1 MHNIVNPQQ
10 TRLFDP
16 FDSVLTKKTRKRLLD
31 GWHGVFRHLI
41 LELMPVDIVSGHFNS
56 TMGRPTK
63 ELYSMAGLLLIKE
76 FKNWTNDETLE
87 SYSFNM
93 ATHYALNLEPVTH
106 DIGMRTLERYIS
118 LFEEDTIAKSTMD
131 EITVKLVEILG
142 IKIDR
147 QRLDSTH
154 IFSDM
159 ASFGRTRLMGV
170 AIKRFLTQVIRSS
183 KDDYNSLEETLRNRY
198 APGVNQ
204 LFADTK
210 KDRDSRRI
218 LRQQVAEDMHFIIQH
233 FYGNENHNNKDTYK
247 AVERIFYDQCEVH
260 EDKVSI
266 KKKTGG
272 NVMQNP
278 SDPDATY
285 DGHKGS
291 GYQVQLSETCNADN
305 DVQLITSA
313 IAQTA
318 VESDAN
324 AVEEVLE
331 DLKSNDLVPD
341 EMVADTGYTGDENV
355 QLADEQG
362 VDLVGPVAG
371 CSTEDHGQLDID
383 DFNIDEETEEVIC
396 CPAGHKPQ
404 RSEHSSETGRTKTVM
419 SESICVQCEFRKQCP
434 VKKTRDGYQLD
445 HSAKDRRLAARRK
458 EQATEVFRDRYK
470 IRGGIEGTN
479 SCLKRKTGLGQLR
492 VRGRPAVCHAIYLKI
507 AGWNI
512 MRASVCAKMREI
524 VWERANMAVFCLNF
538 AFLIMI
544 MIVKR
549 IRMAVRRRLLS
560 TLRDIEKLS
569 RLNKTACRLLTQASL
584 LVFLKKV

>member
-1 MHNIVNPQQ
+1 MHTIVNPQQ

-16 FDSVLTKKTRKRLLD
+16 FDSVLTEKTRKRLLN
-31 GWHGVFRHLI
+31 GWPGAFRHVI
-41 LELMPVDIVSGHFNS
+41 LELMPVDAVSGHFDA

-63 ELYSMAGLLLIKE
+63 ELYSIAGLLLIKE
-76 FKNWTNDETLE
+76 FKDWTKDEALDA
-87 SYSFNM
+87 YSFNM
-93 ATHYALNLEPVTH
+93 NTHYALNLEPVAQ
-106 DIGMRTLERYIS
+106 DISIRTLERYIN
-118 LFEEDTIAKSTMD
+118 LFEENDIAKATMD
-131 EITVKLVEILG
+131 GITIKLVDLLG
-142 IKIDR
+142 IEIDK

-170 AIKRFLTQVIRSS
+170 AIKRFLTQLKRHDTKAFVLL
-183 KDDYNSLEETLRNRY
+183 DEQLRNRY
-198 APGVNQ
+198 SPGVNQ

-210 KDRDSRRI
+210 KDRESRRL
-218 LRQQVAEDMHFIIQH
+218 LRQQVAEDMHFIVRH
-233 FYGNENHNNKDTYK
+233 FGSNEKHNSKDTYK
-247 AVERIFYDQCEVH
+247 AVERIFYEQCEVS

-285 DGHKGS
+285 DGHKGP
-291 GYQVQLSETCNADN
+291 GYQVQITETCNPEN
-305 DVQLITSA
+305 DIQLITSA

-324 AVEEVLE
+324 AVEKVLE
-331 DLKSNDLVPD
+331 DLNASDLAPD
-341 EMVADTGYTGDENV
+341 EMLADTGYTGDENV

-362 VDLVGPVAG
+362 VELVGPVAG

-404 RSEHSSETGRTKTVM
+404 RSEHNSDTGKTKTVM

-434 VKKTRDGYQLD
+434 VSKTSSGYQLD

-458 EQATEVFRDRYK
+458 EQATEVFRQRYN

-479 SCLKRKTGLGQLR
+479 SGLKRKTGLGRLR

-538 AFLIMI
+538 AFFRMI
-544 MIVKR
+544 MVVKR
-549 IRMAVRRRLLS
+549 IRMATRKQLLS
-560 TLRDIEKLS
+560 PLWDFEKS
-569 RLNKTACRLLTQASL
+569 PKFSKAAWAD
-584 LVFLKKV
+584 F